1 MNHQIASLALLFCVG
16 CVYSGDTSL
25 GPCKVA
31 TDCTRLDGGE
41 LLGATCNDGRCA
53 YTCSHVCDPA
63 ETCDGA
69 NCVLLGPKITSVN
82 VPTTWALQSGTVT
95 VTAVVD
101 DTTSPTTNGPGIKS
115 ATLRAGGNDYA
126 GATSDTG
133 FVRTYTF
140 TIPGSLQPA
149 NTETP
154 IDFTITATDQ
164 NGGVTPNG
172 AAGRGQLLIDA
183 KGPTVNGV
191 TVNGGVAVGPAG
203 QQIRWLPQS
212 QSTAIDVQ
220 VSVQDA
226 GSGVLQSSLAL
237 MAGATRID
245 SGTPSCTAATAQTL
259 TCHFSVVLS
268 TLPTSIIPA
277 GGQRKI
283 QFAVAGTDVA
293 TNIVTTN
300 TAALGVDGKAPTI
313 TFTVG
318 AGGTT
323 TFPPLNA
330 DCNVAVSDTNLYC
343 GHDSNHFWRSGDSK
357 YTLKFTVNDAYAS
370 PDDQ

>member
-1 MNHQIASLALLFCVG
+1 MNRQIASLALLFCVG

-203 QQIRWLPQS
+203 QQIKWFAQS
-212 QSTAIDVQ
+212 QSTPLDVQ
-220 VSVQDA
+220 VSIQDA

-245 SGTPSCTAATAQTL
+245 SGTPTCTSATAQTL
-259 TCHFSVVLS
+259 TCHFLVVPS
-268 TLPTSIIPA
+268 TLPTTIIPA

-293 TNIVTTN
+293 TNIVTIFDDDTIVR
-300 TAALGVDGKAPTI
+300 LGNLDGRCLA
-313 TFTVG
+313 
-318 AGGTT
+318 
-323 TFPPLNA
+323 
-330 DCNVAVSDTNLYC
+330 
-343 GHDSNHFWRSGDSK
+343 
-357 YTLKFTVNDAYAS
+357 
-370 PDDQ
+370 